1 MQFIQEMTTDAI
13 KGDDLRSSLE

>member
-1 MQFIQEMTTDAI
+1 MTTDAI